1 MSACLLSLSVISLVL
16 PVGMAEKRDCLCL
29 FADRFQTAFH
39 ASFSD
44 TTLADEQSLKISR
57 GTSVV
62 GFGAERG

>member
-16 PVGMAEKRDCLCL
+16 P
-29 FADRFQTAFH
+29 TAFH

-44 TTLADEQSLKISR
+44 YDLADEQSLKISR

-62 GFGAERG
+62 STPLPPSVYSKLTG